1 MKKVEYFKMYEQET
15 VHWWYR
21 GLYDLVERYVR
32 RLSSG
37 KPLNILDA
45 GCGTGG
51 LMGILN
57 MYGDVAGIDHSPEA
71 IALCAQRGLTN
82 LGTEDLNTWEPQPSR
97 YDFIVSNDVLSD
109 AGIEA
114 ELALVQK
121 FHSALKPKGYLIMNL
136 PAFVCLRRSHDTAV
150 STQRRYRKKSILPD
164 LEKAGFRSVKAGYR
178 LPLLF
183 VLILLRKSLSRFFGK
198 NAAVTSD
205 LFPIPLFLNEFL
217 YSLHRFENLL
227 FVSGIPFCVGSS
239 FFFICQKSEQNRG
252 SK

>member
-1 MKKVEYFKMYEQET
+1 
-15 VHWWYR
+15 
-21 GLYDLVERYVR
+21 VERCVR

-45 GCGTGG
+45 GCGTGR
-51 LMGILN
+51 MMEVLN
-57 MYGDVAGIDHSPEA
+57 KYGDVTGFDRSAEA
-71 IALCAQRGLTN
+71 IGFCAKRGLKN
-82 LGTEDLNTWEPQPSR
+82 LSTEDINTWKPPQNK
-97 YDFIVSNDVLSD
+97 YDLIVSNDVLCCK
-109 AGIEA
+109 GIESD
-114 ELALVQK
+114 LSIVQR
-121 FHSALKPKGYLIMNL
+121 FHRALKPKGYLVMNL
-136 PAFVCLRRSHDTAV
+136 PAFVCLRRAHDTAV
-150 STQRRYRKKSILPD
+150 LTQRRYRKKSILPD

-183 VLILLRKSLSRFFGK
+183 VFILLRKSLSRFFGK

-227 FVSGIPFCVGSS
+227 FVSGIPFFVGSS
-239 FFFICQKSEQNRG
+239 FFFVCQKSEQNRG

>member
-1 MKKVEYFKMYEQET
+1 MYKQET

-21 GLYDLVERYVR
+21 GLHDLVERYVQ

-45 GCGTGG
+45 GCGTGR
-51 LMGILN
+51 MMEVLN
-57 MYGDVAGIDHSPEA
+57 KYGDVTGFDRSAEA
-71 IALCAQRGLTN
+71 IGFCAERGLKN
-82 LGTEDLNTWEPQPSR
+82 LRTEDLNTWEPPPNM
-97 YDFIVSNDVLSD
+97 YDLIVSNDVLCCK
-109 AGIEA
+109 GIESD
-114 ELALVQK
+114 LSIVQR
-121 FHSALKPKGYLIMNL
+121 FHRALKPKGYLVMNL
-136 PAFVCLRRSHDTAV
+136 PAFVCLRRAHDLAV
-150 STQRRYRKKSILPD
+150 SIQKRYKKNDIVPELQNI
-164 LEKAGFRSVKAGYR
+164 GFDCIKAGYR

-183 VLILLRKSLSRFFGK
+183 VFILLRKSLSRFFGK

-227 FVSGIPFCVGSS
+227 FVSGIPFFVGSS
-239 FFFICQKSEQNRG
+239 FFLVCQKSEQNRG